1 MSWKNEI
8 KKEDIFDGDALI
20 EKIHNTIRETV
31 LDAKN
36 LDSQHGDY
44 HNADNGR
51 LEKMISLLSEAQ
63 EIALKMLN
71 ETR

>member
-1 MSWKNEI
+1 MWKDTI

-31 LDAKN
+31 LDAKK
-36 LDSQHGDY
+36 LDYEQGEY
-44 HNADNGR
+44 HNADNGK

-63 EIALKMLN
+63 EIARKMLKQ
-71 ETR
+71 TR